1 VLFEFRINNGTLCKT
16 PCDTVVKNEYIMR
29 NLSVT
34 SIAIFILAC
43 LASNISASDLSV
55 SQRHKENSLNIL
67 AIGDSNGALPDG
79 WVTQLKKIRTNDT
92 IFNIS
97 ISGNTIGFNNNGRKS
112 LNTLANID
120 DYMDKAYTSLGKIDM
135 VIMMIGT
142 NDCKSV
148 FKDSLSVVPGKMKKL
163 IDEIKLKTRIH
174 KEKPL
179 IFIVSPPP
187 FGPDELVGE
196 KYAGGLGRV
205 RLLNEKLAEI
215 AKDEKIQFI
224 DTFHILLPVFNTL
237 SADGVHL
244 NPDGQ
249 MMIARIIQENLKYF
263 SVRR

>member
-1 VLFEFRINNGTLCKT
+1 
-16 PCDTVVKNEYIMR
+16 MR

-34 SIAIFILAC
+34 FIALFILAC
-43 LASNISASDLSV
+43 LASNISGSDVSK

-67 AIGDSNGALPDG
+67 TIGDSNGALPEG
-79 WVTQLKKIRTNDT
+79 WVTQLRKIRTNDT

-97 ISGNTIGFNNNGRKS
+97 VSGNTIGFYNNGRKS
-112 LNTLANID
+112 LNTLVNIGA
-120 DYMDKAYTSLGKIDM
+120 YMDEAYARLGKIDM

-148 FKDSLSVVPGKMKKL
+148 FKDSLSLVPGNMKKL
-163 IDEIKLKTRIH
+163 IEGIRLNARLH
-174 KEKPL
+174 KGKPL

-187 FGPDELVGE
+187 FGPDQLVGE
-196 KYAGGLGRV
+196 KYAGGLERV
-205 RLLNEKLAEI
+205 RQLNEILASM
-215 AKDEKIQFI
+215 ATVEKIHFI
-224 DTFHILLPVFNTL
+224 DSFHILLPVFNSL

-263 SVRR
+263 RGSR

>member
-1 VLFEFRINNGTLCKT
+1 
-16 PCDTVVKNEYIMR
+16 MR

-34 SIAIFILAC
+34 SSALFVLGCIVL
-43 LASNISASDLSV
+43 NIYASDPSEP
-55 SQRHKENSLNIL
+55 QRHKENSLNIL
-67 AIGDSNGALPDG
+67 TIGDSNGAMPEG
-79 WVTQLKKIRTNDT
+79 WVTQLKKVRLNDT

-97 ISGNTIGFNNNGRKS
+97 ISGNTIGFYNNGRKS

-120 DYMDKAYTSLGKIDM
+120 DYMDKAYARLGKIDII
-135 VIMMIGT
+135 IMMIGT

-148 FKDSLSVVPGKMKKL
+148 FKDSLSVVPGNMKKL
-163 IDEIKLKTRIH
+163 IDEIELAARMH
-174 KEKPL
+174 KGKPL

-187 FGPDELVGE
+187 FGTDELVGE
-196 KYAGGLGRV
+196 KYAGGLDRV
-205 RLLNEKLAEI
+205 TQLNDKLAEI

-237 SADGVHL
+237 TADGVHL

-263 SVRR
+263 TTRR

>member
-1 VLFEFRINNGTLCKT
+1 
-16 PCDTVVKNEYIMR
+16 MR
-29 NLSVT
+29 NLPVT
-34 SIAIFILAC
+34 SSVLFILAC
-43 LASNISASDLSV
+43 IVSNIYASDPSEP
-55 SQRHKENSLNIL
+55 QWHKENSLNIL
-67 AIGDSNGALPDG
+67 TIGDSNGAIPEG
-79 WVTQLKKIRTNDT
+79 WVTQLKKVRLNDT

-97 ISGNTIGFNNNGRKS
+97 ISGNTIGFYNNGRKS

-120 DYMDKAYTSLGKIDM
+120 EYMDKAYARLGKIDII
-135 VIMMIGT
+135 IMMIGT

-148 FKDSLSVVPGKMKKL
+148 FKDSLSVVPGNMKKL
-163 IDEIKLKTRIH
+163 IDEIELAARIH
-174 KEKPL
+174 KGKPL

-196 KYAGGLGRV
+196 KYSGGLKRV
-205 RLLNEKLAEI
+205 TQLNDKLAEI

-237 SADGVHL
+237 TADGVHL

-263 SVRR
+263 TTRR